1 MPRRAL
7 CLLLSVLLVLSGGNP
22 LVVSAQQSDST
33 SVPSVPAQSAAT
45 LELDLQ
51 PPVIVLQEETEGVA
65 GQDQMFTAD
74 VRDDVEVVLV
84 ALFYRRAGEVG
95 YIELPM
101 QPADGSNFYT
111 ATLST
116 DADDTR
122 SIEYYIQAEDRA
134 GNRSIK
140 GFVFDPLT
148 RTLQLDASP
157 IANTAAKEGGLKRP
171 WFWGVI
177 GLVAVVVIA
186 GAASSG
192 GSSDSSP
199 TPGGPIT
206 IEVQPRR

>member
-1 MPRRAL
+1 MRRRAL
-7 CLLLSVLLVLSGGNP
+7 CLLMSVLLVFTGGNP
-22 LVVSAQQSDST
+22 LVVSAQQSDPAN
-33 SVPSVPAQSAAT
+33 VPLAPAEGASG

-51 PPVIVLQEETEGVA
+51 PPVIVLQEQREGVA
-65 GQDQMFTAD
+65 GQDQMFTVD
-74 VRDDVEVVLV
+74 VSDDVEVILV

-95 YIELPM
+95 YIDLPM
-101 QPADGSNFYT
+101 QPADAANFYT

-116 DADDTR
+116 AADDTR

-148 RTLQLDASP
+148 RTLQSDVP
-157 IANTAAKEGGLKRP
+157 PVTNTAAKEGGFSRP
-171 WFWGVI
+171 WLWGVI
-177 GLVAVVVIA
+177 GLVAVAVIA

-192 GSSDSSP
+192 GSSDPSP

-206 IEVQPRR
+206 IDVQPVP